1 MHENSKTHK
10 NCVLIMKK
18 RGDLHQ
24 RIDKQIVLQIENDV
38 KYWKDVLC
46 RVTAVVKSLCS
57 RGLSLRGNNDNFGNS
72 HSGNFIMCLELIA
85 EFDPFLASHIKKYAN
100 KGKGS
105 TSYLSLNIYEEF
117 VNLMGQKVRETIINE
132 IKKAKYFSIIVDS
145 TPDVSHTD
153 QLSFIFRYVN
163 DNGEPVERFLLF
175 LSNTGHKSEDLAKAV
190 FNVLELYNLDI
201 QNCRGQSYDNASN
214 MAGKYTGLQ
223 ARIKQVCSHAVYV
236 PCSAHSLNLV
246 GECAANCCYL
256 AEDFFNVIQNLYVFF
271 SSSTHRWQILSKQ
284 LQGNVTI
291 KMLSGTRW
299 SARHDACFSLSYN
312 WKEIIKALK
321 IFEND
326 PLEKPQTRCEA
337 RGLLKKLQS
346 LEMGIMVSV
355 WGDVLERF
363 NVTSK
368 KLQEVKI
375 DLKTVISLYNSLI
388 KYTEELR
395 NNFDLYEKKG
405 FEKCGIKEYKDI
417 SSRKKKRKLVF
428 GESQDTEAQ
437 LSPREKFR
445 SQIFI
450 TIMDSLI
457 FELNK
462 RASAYEEINKT
473 FSFLFQLQKLN
484 ITEVRK
490 QADYLRKCY
499 PNDLPV
505 TFANEC
511 VHFRSYLLKN
521 SNKENIP
528 KTALDMCKMINDD
541 DIQNIYPYFNIALR
555 MFLCCPAS
563 NCSSERSFSALKR
576 VKTYLRSRM
585 TDDRLNNLAVLH
597 IESDITTQIQYDEII
612 QDFSEKKSRRKL

>member
-1 MHENSKTHK
+1 M
-10 NCVLIMKK
+10 
-18 RGDLHQ
+18 
-24 RIDKQIVLQIENDV
+24 LQLENDV
-38 KYWKDVLC
+38 KYWKDVL
-46 RVTAVVKSLCS
+46 RKVTAVVKSLCS
-57 RGLSLRGNNDNFGNS
+57 RGLSLRGSDDNFGNS
-72 HSGNFIMCLELIA
+72 HSGNFIMCLELVA

-105 TSYLSLNIYEEF
+105 TSYLSLNTFEEF
-117 VNLMGQKVRETIINE
+117 VNLMGQKVRETIIKE
-132 IKKAKYFSIIVDS
+132 IKKAKYFSIVVDS

-153 QLSFIFRYVN
+153 QLSFIFRYVM
-163 DNGEPVERFLLF
+163 DNGEPVERFLHF
-175 LSNTGHKSEDLAKAV
+175 LPNTGHKSEDLAKVV
-190 FNVLELYNLDI
+190 FKVLESNNLDI

-214 MAGKYTGLQ
+214 MSGKYTGLQ
-223 ARIKQVCSHAVYV
+223 ARIKQVCPHAVYV

-246 GECAANCCYL
+246 GECAANCCFL
-256 AEDFFNVIQNLYVFF
+256 AEDFFNLIQNLYVFF
-271 SSSTHRWQILSKQ
+271 SSSTYRWQILSKQ

-312 WKEIIKALK
+312 WKEIIKALEE
-321 IFEND
+321 FEND
-326 PLEKPQTRCEA
+326 KLEKPQTRCEA
-337 RGLLKKLQS
+337 RGLLRKLQS

-355 WGDVLERF
+355 WSDVLERF

-375 DLKTVISLYNSLI
+375 DLKTVLSLYNSLI
-388 KYTEELR
+388 KYSEELR

-405 FEKCGIKEYKDI
+405 FEKCGIKEYNDI
-417 SSRKKKRKLVF
+417 SSRKKKRKLAF
-428 GESQDTEAQ
+428 GETRDAEAK
-437 LSPREKFR
+437 LTPRDKFR
-445 SQIFI
+445 SQIYI
-450 TIMDSLI
+450 SIMDYLI
-457 FELNK
+457 FELKK
-462 RASAYEEINKT
+462 RMSAYEEINKK
-473 FSFLFQLQKLN
+473 FSFFFRLQMLS

-490 QADYLRKCY
+490 QGDYLRKCY

-505 TFANEC
+505 TFPNEC
-511 VHFRSYLLKN
+511 VHFRSYLLTK

-528 KTALDMCKMINDD
+528 KTALEMCKMIYDD
-541 DIQNIYPYFNIALR
+541 DIQNIYPYVNIALR

-585 TDDRLNNLAVLH
+585 TDDRLNNLAILH
-597 IESDITTQIQYDEII
+597 IESEITTQIQYDEVI